1 MSRLKP
7 YYNILYMEE
16 NSRCSHEFLID
27 INPIKKKTGV
37 TEEDIA
43 KRLIDYCFH
52 APTMSFPI
60 PGTLMI

>member
-1 MSRLKP
+1 
-7 YYNILYMEE
+7 MEE